1 MAFADPDPT
10 PSAWADPVTHA
21 EAVAAAALSL
31 RPWEATSMFLERA
44 AVPLPLRIRC
54 QRMSKINSGFLEHLR
69 GDFAS
74 PRKSNGPL
82 GDDSVLSDDEDAAG
96 GSTPFPGIEGI
107 DEVETGPQH
116 RY

>member
-31 RPWEATSMFLERA
+31 WPWEATSTSLGRA
-44 AVPLPLRIRC
+44 AVPLRIRC

-74 PRKSNGPL
+74 PRESNGPL

-96 GSTPFPGIEGI
+96 GSTPFPGI
-107 DEVETGPQH
+107 DEVETGPRH

>member
-1 MAFADPDPT
+1 
-10 PSAWADPVTHA
+10 
-21 EAVAAAALSL
+21 
-31 RPWEATSMFLERA
+31 
-44 AVPLPLRIRC
+44 
-54 QRMSKINSGFLEHLR
+54 MSKINSGFLEHLR

-116 RY
+116 RYWRIAFPRSQRVGDESKTLVVGKSGRSGMPGEQCNLLRCGINLNRKVVWRMLVA

>member
-31 RPWEATSMFLERA
+31 RPWEATSMFSERA
-44 AVPLPLRIRC
+44 AVRLRIRC
-54 QRMSKINSGFLEHLR
+54 QRMSKTNSGFLEHLR

-74 PRKSNGPL
+74 PCKANGPL
-82 GDDSVLSDDEDAAG
+82 GDDSVLTDHEDAAG
-96 GSTPFPGIEGI
+96 GFTPLPGVEGI
-107 DEVETGPQH
+107 DEVVPGPRH
-116 RY
+116 RH

>member
-1 MAFADPDPT
+1 M
-10 PSAWADPVTHA
+10 S
-21 EAVAAAALSL
+21 
-31 RPWEATSMFLERA
+31 LERP
-44 AVPLPLRIRC
+44 AVPLRRRC
-54 QRMSKINSGFLEHLR
+54 QRMSKINSGLLEHLR

-107 DEVETGPQH
+107 DEVETGPRH